1 MASFLY
7 FIPGIAGV
15 TRRDIERVG
24 LGAIFP
30 DRLPAWCGCEH
41 GPGGTAGVVCVA
53 PRIEELGGAAPKHGY
68 YPPKQTWLQRPAL
81 AAAPGLS
88 VPGPCPSVWV
98 GYETDA
104 KPRPQDLHRPE
115 MIAGYNVR
123 LEDGNDWLVPVAR
136 SIPRG
141 SILPRRMSLGPNGE
155 IVWECLP
162 RFAAFSALAEEAWLD
177 YRRVNG
183 WLEADEAAL
192 EMTAGRAQE
201 IAVAA
206 LAMNYRVGLI
216 ELAILQ
222 VLSTANMIEVL
233 DAMIDVPAFVA
244 AARRAAEQKKNSDPT
259 TTPDGCSSN
268 DGSPAA

>member
-15 TRRDIERVG
+15 TRADIERVG

-41 GPGGTAGVVCVA
+41 GPGGLAGVVCVA

-68 YPPKQTWLQRPAL
+68 FPAKQTW
-81 AAAPGLS
+81 
-88 VPGPCPSVWV
+88 VPSPSKTWWI
-98 GYETDA
+98 GYETA
-104 KPRPQDLHRPE
+104 ARPRPQDLHRPE

-123 LEDGNDWLVPVAR
+123 LEDGNEWLVPVAR

-155 IVWECLP
+155 IVWEALP

-183 WLEADEAAL
+183 WLEPDEAAL
-192 EMTAGRAQE
+192 EMTHDRARDV
-201 IAVAA
+201 AVAA
-206 LAMNYRVGLI
+206 LAMNYRVGLV
-216 ELAILQ
+216 ELAVLQ